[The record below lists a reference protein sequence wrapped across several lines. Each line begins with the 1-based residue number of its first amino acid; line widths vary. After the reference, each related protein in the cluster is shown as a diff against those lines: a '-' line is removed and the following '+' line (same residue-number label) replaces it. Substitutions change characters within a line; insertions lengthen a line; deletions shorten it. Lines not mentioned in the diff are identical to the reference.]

1 MLVAAPSEIRETGE
15 LVSRSSLARSAS
27 DEVLPDWHLGR
38 PGRKPGRLSMSAKG
52 ERLFFNRSPSR
63 VASAAR
69 VRAAPAIILGQPE
82 FVERSRQICAGG
94 MSGAGAKSV

>member
-38 PGRKPGRLSMSAKG
+38 PGRRPGRPSVKG

-63 VASAAR
+63 AAQR
-69 VRAAPAIILGQPE
+69 RGCVPHLPV
-82 FVERSRQICAGG
+82 FWDSRSL
-94 MSGAGAKSV
+94 